1 MFANVPKIAF
11 STRQWQAA
19 CCKRPGKFTPLE
31 SSYNYSDTFMHVRKV
46 YGKRILLVD
55 DQREVREAIKLLLAE
70 DGHSVVEANNG
81 AEALNLFARGKFDL
95 VITDFRMPFITG
107 DELASQIKQIDPWQ
121 PILMLTAYAERPC
134 RTNPVDVV
142 LCKPVDFDQLRD
154 QIAKLAPEWEETQI
168 IHAPAQ
174 HS

>member
-1 MFANVPKIAF
+1 
-11 STRQWQAA
+11 
-19 CCKRPGKFTPLE
+19 
-31 SSYNYSDTFMHVRKV
+31 MHVRKV